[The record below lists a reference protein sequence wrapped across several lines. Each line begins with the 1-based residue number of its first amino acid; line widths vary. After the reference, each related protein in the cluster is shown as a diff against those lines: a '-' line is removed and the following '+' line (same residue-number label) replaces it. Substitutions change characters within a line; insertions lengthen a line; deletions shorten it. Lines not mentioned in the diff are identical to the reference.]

1 MGFKRVTY
9 KLKFYG
15 AYEGLEVR
23 CKGATLGQVVR
34 FSSILSSGLLTDRT
48 DEGEAARQELI
59 GTLDT
64 KLISW
69 NLTDE
74 NDEPIL
80 VRSDEGSALATEDWS
95 LLLTLAR
102 SWIDA
107 GVEISR
113 PLDLASQNGVP
124 SEVASTMMEPL
135 S

>member
-23 CKGATLGQVVR
+23 CKGATIDQVVR
-34 FSSILSSGLLTDRT
+34 FQTLLSGGLTDNT
-48 DEGEAARQELI
+48 DEGQAARIEI
-59 GTLDT
+59 IETLDS

-69 NLTDE
+69 NLTDD
-74 NDEPIL
+74 NDVPVPLTL
-80 VRSDEGSALATEDWS
+80 VNEDWS
-95 LLLTLAR
+95 LVLTLAR

-113 PLDLASQNGVP
+113 PLDPASSNGVP
-124 SEVASTMMEPL
+124 SEVVSTMMEPL
-135 S
+135 L